1 MKPAST
7 PSSPLMNAPSIAR
20 NRPASL
26 AGEPV
31 ILLGLVLLGL
41 YFARPVLIPLAMALS
56 LSFLL
61 TPAVTQVERLRVR
74 RAPAVLMVMVMA
86 LLLAGVVGWIVARQ
100 VIGVVN
106 DLPKYRDNIQGK
118 LDSLH
123 VPTTGPLSHTVNS
136 IREIGAEISNE
147 TQPKTPKPEELH
159 TFRERERERLQADKV
174 PVPVSVVP
182 PPQTASQYLSQYA
195 LPIMKPLGVLLMVVI
210 FTIYM
215 LLKREDLRNRLLL
228 LAGMGRLNLM
238 SQAMNE
244 AAARI
249 SRYLIM
255 NVMVNAGYGVI
266 FGTGLYL
273 LGVPNATLWGAL
285 MGILRM
291 IPYAGTMI
299 AGVSTL
305 AFTLAVFN
313 NWWHPLWVLL
323 LFGVLEFVIAN
334 FVEPHIYGK
343 RTGISAFALVVMAI
357 VWTLLWGWPGL
368 IVSTPLTV
376 CLIVMGRHI
385 PQMSFLHILLGED
398 AELSP
403 DAHFYERLLAM
414 DQSEAH
420 GVADSFLEHHTL
432 IELYDEVVLP
442 ALILS
447 EQDRHKGVL
456 DEVHSAWL
464 YQSATE
470 LVAELTDYKPPQAAE
485 SANEPVA
492 DSDTA
497 PAAGPVTDMVTETDT
512 EPVCDPETMPEWAS
526 PIVCVPAEDQ
536 ADEIVGTMLAQLLE
550 QCGHRTMLL
559 SVSALSP
566 EIMERLAADP
576 DTILCIS
583 AVPPFAF
590 AQARKLAQHLRE
602 NLPKNP
608 IVVGLWGGTGDVET
622 VRGRF
627 GNARANAIA
636 TTLSEAL
643 TRVKKIDKETE
654 VHALQ

>member
-1 MKPAST
+1 
-7 PSSPLMNAPSIAR
+7 MNAPSIAR

-61 TPAVTQVERLRVR
+61 TPAVMQVERLRVG

-86 LLLAGVVGWIVARQ
+86 LLLAGVGGWIVARQ

-106 DLPKYRDNIQGK
+106 DLPNYRDNIQDK

-123 VPTTGPLSHTVNS
+123 APTTGPLSHTVNS

-147 TQPKTPKPEELH
+147 TEPKTPKPEELH
-159 TFRERERERLQADKV
+159 TLRERERARLQADKV

-182 PPQTASQYLSQYA
+182 PPQTTSQYLRQYA

-273 LGVPNATLWGAL
+273 LHVPNATLWGAL

-305 AFTLAVFN
+305 AFTLAVFD

-403 DAHFYERLLAM
+403 AAHFYERMLAM
-414 DQSEAH
+414 DQTEAH
-420 GVADSFLEHHTL
+420 GVAESFLEDHTL
-432 IELYDEVVLP
+432 LELYDQVVLP
-442 ALILS
+442 ALVLS
-447 EQDRHKGVL
+447 EEDRHKGVL

-470 LVAELTDYKPPQAAE
+470 LVAELTDYR
-485 SANEPVA
+485 SSPVPGP
-492 DSDTA
+492 DKERVTA
-497 PAAGPVTDMVTETDT
+497 PLA
-512 EPVCDPETMPEWAS
+512 EPLVSPSCDPETVPEWAS

-536 ADEIVGTMLAQLLE
+536 VDEIAGTMLAQLLE

-583 AVPPFAF
+583 AAPPFAF
-590 AQARKLAQHLRE
+590 AQARKLAQQLRE

-608 IVVGLWGGTGDVET
+608 ILVGLWGGPGDTEMI
-622 VRGRF
+622 RGRF
-627 GNARANAIA
+627 GNARPEAVA
-636 TTLSEAL
+636 TTFGEAL
-643 TRVKKIDKETE
+643 TRVKEIDRTTE
-654 VHALQ
+654 VSAMR